1 MLQGYSTHCFLVH
14 FFSRSRMILP
24 GGKVGMVSCF
34 FNFCLKLCACPC
46 CALSFQTLAYFL
58 AIVMPCSASWGASG
72 SSASF
77 STGEG
82 VSLNGALRT
91 DSPIHRHLTQ
101 LGRRTWYYT
110 YHDRNTR
117 NARNW
122 QYIAIQTQVSS
133 CMQSHSGVHITV
145 VCYSSGLGTSA
156 VYSAYIHNGKHVSHL
171 YTCIGIMHFVR
182 MSVYIYIYVW
192 MLLYMDIRYNMY

>member
-145 VCYSSGLGTSA
+145 VCYFSGLGTSV
-156 VYSAYIHNGKHVSHL
+156 VYMIHTQWQ
-171 YTCIGIMHFVR
+171 TCQS
-182 MSVYIYIYVW
+182 SVH
-192 MLLYMDIRYNMY
+192 MYWYYAFC